1 MYEYIGIDISKSSL
15 QVYLGKFDQDIEIEN
30 SPKGLKGLHAK
41 VKKLYGKAAKVVW
54 IYEPTGSYSSLT
66 KRFCSEHNILRAPLK
81 TPPKPP
87 KNPQLN
93 FFDFL

>member
-41 VKKLYGKAAKVVW
+41 VKKLYGKATKVVW
-54 IYEPTGSYSSLT
+54 IYEPTGSYSY
-66 KRFCSEHNILRAPLK
+66 
-81 TPPKPP
+81 
-87 KNPQLN
+87 KNFSTLHSFKVFKN
-93 FFDFL
+93 KINTIF

>member
-41 VKKLYGKAAKVVW
+41 VKKLYGKATKVVW
-54 IYEPTGSYSSLT
+54 IYEPTGSYRDRKSVV
-66 KRFCSEHNILRAPLK
+66 
-81 TPPKPP
+81 
-87 KNPQLN
+87 
-93 FFDFL
+93 